1 MLQQEKNIAI
11 LNHCLPR
18 SAIKD
23 FKSRSLVMD
32 TKNKN
37 RYFIELQM
45 GADADVPRHR
55 EAAVRR
61 AQAALFIDQLAQWLH
76 EKELNAKVTSM
87 AITALGQVQ
96 ITCEQDII
104 AYLRSNDNLPI
115 AAIRQ
120 SATLAESVSR
130 IGGR

>member
-1 MLQQEKNIAI
+1 MQN
-11 LNHCLPR
+11 
-18 SAIKD
+18 
-23 FKSRSLVMD
+23 
-32 TKNKN
+32 NKN

-45 GADADVPRHR
+45 GADAPVPRNR
-55 EAAVRR
+55 EAEIRR
-61 AQAALFIDQLAQWLH
+61 AQAAQFIDQLALWLH
-76 EKELNAKVTSM
+76 EQELNDKVTSM

-104 AYLRSNDNLPI
+104 SRLRDDEKLQI

-120 SATLAESVSR
+120 GASIADSIYH